1 MKKITKSVGLK
12 SRRISF
18 VIAASLMLPTSF
30 TYADSVT
37 GVKPESVNAKK
48 TSDGVSVFYVYPETS
63 AGVTSSRTK
72 FSRFDNRDNTLY
84 INNNPKINPKLIE
97 PSNITVIE
105 NLSSQP
111 MVIGNI
117 EVLGKRSDILFV
129 SPAGIV
135 CDSCNFKNAG
145 RVTLAAGSLSNNY
158 QEITTK
164 NGTITI
170 QGNGLTTSD
179 ADIIDLVSEGFVQH
193 APIDTFVKAKKLS
206 GGGYTLD
213 SNGSHVAAQTHLRIN
228 VGDYIVDYDTLESTW
243 NGGSKNNTLT
253 INRNIN
259 AGSLY
264 IHAPGD
270 ITLANSALPILN
282 TKADI
287 SIVGSH
293 KDKSV
298 IPFGSIKLT
307 SYGAI
312 TLLDSTIV
320 SPSQVSLSSDNLY
333 ISPSSSDSF
342 QKASIDADSVS
353 FAVGDNIYNGGLVT
367 TGDAR
372 ISAKNFYNAGKPGEQ
387 ESNMRAGGEI
397 FASRDILIQAEQ
409 SLINVN
415 RGMVVGNN
423 VYLAAGADI
432 HNGHGQPWR
441 CAPSALEV
449 ATATSYSD
457 NSNNVHY
464 DQNEIQLGIGA
475 ELIKADSCPDNR
487 RQNWLTEEREAYIF
501 GFNIAMDAPT
511 IVNSNP
517 RLDVFHDINQFKSR
531 GNREGN
537 GNPEDNLAKIT
548 HSHQVSI
555 SAENTL
561 HIKAKK
567 ELKNGSGSLEVLN
580 GNLVLDTEKFQNHR
594 YYVEGRT
601 HKYDV
606 PWSQPSPISSQCI
619 AKENKLKQ
627 EDFSEYHKW
636 GNIKD
641 HIPISRLNFI
651 NFKDNIDKIRNASTY
666 YYSNDRVQKSVYKPG
681 WLEFKYEYV
690 PEYECKTEWTLEAG
704 SVTTCE
710 WVSKYKSVSIWHPSE
725 WETVWEYELVR
736 HFQSDAQKNSRVQE
750 LINIVSGC
758 DKYLK
763 PKGQTYVEI
772 KENWI
777 AANTPVPRTL
787 VGGDLHINSEKAN
800 SFSNLAGNLEILG
813 NITGKLTSFENLG
826 LKLQKSK
833 IERNTID
840 HEETY
845 CSKRI
850 LSICL
855 KRKTERWTTT
865 SKSLISISEI
875 GKLPALFY
883 LGDGDFSVTGIESPQ
898 KDNEGTILSGDIT
911 YGIHP
916 AN

>member
-1 MKKITKSVGLK
+1 MKNKAKSVGLK
-12 SRRISF
+12 LRSVPF
-18 VIAASLMLPTSF
+18 AIAASLTLPTGIA
-30 TYADSVT
+30 YADSVT
-37 GVKPESVNAKK
+37 GIDAISAVAKV
-48 TSDGVSVFYVYPETS
+48 TSDGRNVFYVYPNTQVN
-63 AGVTSSRTK
+63 VTTSRTK
-72 FSRFDNRDNTLY
+72 FSHFDNRDNTLY
-84 INNNPKINPKLIE
+84 INNNPKINTKLKE
-97 PSNITVIE
+97 PSNVTIIE
-105 NLSSQP
+105 NQSSQP

-145 RVTLAAGSLSNNY
+145 RVTLVAGSLSNNN
-158 QEITTK
+158 QKITTK

-170 QGNGLTTSD
+170 TGNGLTTAD
-179 ADIIDLVSEGFVQH
+179 ADIIDLVSEEFVQQ
-193 APIDTFVKAKKLS
+193 APIDTFVKARKLS
-206 GGGYTLD
+206 NGEYTLD
-213 SNGSHVAAQTHLRIN
+213 SSGSYLAAQTHLRIN
-228 VGDYIVDYDTLESTW
+228 VGDYLVEYPTLRSTW
-243 NGGSKNNTLT
+243 NGGTKNNVLS
-253 INRNIN
+253 IDHNIN

-264 IHAPGD
+264 IHAPGN
-270 ITLANSALPILN
+270 ITLASSALPILN

-320 SPSQVSLSSDNLY
+320 SPSQVTLNSDNLY
-333 ISPSSSDSF
+333 ISPSSSDTF
-342 QKASIDADSVS
+342 QKASIDADSIS
-353 FAVGDNIYNGGLVT
+353 FAVGDNIYNGGLIT

-372 ISAKNFYNAGKPGEQ
+372 ISAKNFYNAGKPSEQ
-387 ESNMRAGGEI
+387 EHNMRAGGEI

-517 RLDVFHDINQFKSR
+517 RLDVFRDTGQFKSR
-531 GNREGN
+531 TNRDHN
-537 GNPEDNLAKIT
+537 SITEDDLAKIV

-555 SAENTL
+555 SAENSL

-567 ELKNGSGSLEVLN
+567 ELKNGSGSIEVLN
-580 GNLVLDTEKFQNHR
+580 GNLILDTEQFQNHR
-594 YYVEGRT
+594 YYIEGRT
-601 HKYDV
+601 HKDDV
-606 PWSQPSPISSQCI
+606 PWSQPKPISPQCI
-619 AKENKLKQ
+619 AKENELMQ
-627 EDFSEYHKW
+627 EDFSEYYKW
-636 GNIKD
+636 GNIGS
-641 HIPISRLNFI
+641 HISVSRLDFI
-651 NFKDNIDKIRNASTY
+651 NFKDNFDKIRNASTY
-666 YYSNDRVQKSVYKPG
+666 YRSYDRVMKSVYKSP
-681 WLEFKYEYV
+681 WTEYKYEYV
-690 PEYECKTEWTLEAG
+690 PEYKCNSEWTLEKG
-704 SVTTCE
+704 YVRTCE
-710 WVSKYKSVSIWHPSE
+710 WVSEFKRVEIRHSGE
-725 WETVWEYELVR
+725 WQTVWENEWVN
-736 HFQSDAQKNSRVQE
+736 HFHSDAQKHSRAQE
-750 LINIVSGC
+750 LLNIVSGC
-758 DKYLK
+758 SEYLK
-763 PKGQTYVEI
+763 PRGQTYVEI

-777 AANTPVPRTL
+777 AANTPIPRVL
-787 VGGDLHINSEKAN
+787 VGKDLHITSEKAN

-826 LKLQKSK
+826 LKLQQSK
-833 IERNTID
+833 LERNDID
-840 HEETY
+840 HEEVY

-850 LSICL
+850 LGICL
-855 KRKTERWTTT
+855 KRKTEKWTTT

-883 LGDGDFSVTGIESPQ
+883 LGDGDFNVTGIERPQ
-898 KDNEGTILSGDIT
+898 QDKEGTILSGDIT
-911 YGIHP
+911 YGVHP